1 MKRKAKKATSETDAF
16 DRIAWALDKPVTPA
30 RYATHVVS
38 VVDGVAYAT
47 NGHVMAWAKCRMPEG
62 AYEKQGKGKAA
73 TWIDAPDARPIPAEL
88 LLQEHARASAGAVE
102 TIDAEELLAAS
113 LRAKVA
119 HSEGT
124 LKDGAYIIRR
134 SGSKATPIR
143 IVADGSGTATL
154 STETEDCEYSQTIRA
169 SGAYAV
175 AVNCLWLASALK
187 MLGASVALRPVQ
199 DGLSLSGADSG
210 CLIMGMRDDA
220 VMAINRE
227 RQTVAA

>member
-16 DRIAWALDKPVTPA
+16 DRIAWALDKPGTKF
-30 RYATHVVS
+30 RYWTCVVS

-47 NGHVMAWAKCRMPEG
+47 NGHVMAWAKCNMPEG
-62 AYEKQGKGKAA
+62 AYEKQGKGKSA
-73 TWIDAPDARPIPAEL
+73 TWNDAPDARPIPSASL
-88 LLQEHARASAGAVE
+88 LEEHARASAGAVE

-124 LKDGAYIIRR
+124 PKEGSYSFRR

-143 IVADGSGTATL
+143 IVADGSGAATL
-154 STETEDCEYSQTIRA
+154 STESDDCEFSQTIRA
-169 SGAYAV
+169 SGSYAI
-175 AVNCLWLASALK
+175 AVNCIWLASALK